1 MNSFMGISGKKLT
14 SICFLL
20 AVLFITL
27 ALGSLTFLINDN
39 DASLPDVG
47 LGAGLEGN
55 KNMKEG
61 NKKMKE
67 GNKNTKEG
75 NKNTKEGNKNTKEGN
90 KNTKE
95 GNKNMK

>member
-1 MNSFMGISGKKLT
+1 MNSFMGISGKKMA

-20 AVLFITL
+20 AVLLIAL
-27 ALGSLTFLINDN
+27 VLGSLTFLINNN

-61 NKKMKE
+61 NKHMKE
-67 GNKNTKEG
+67 GNEQMKEG
-75 NKNTKEGNKNTKEGN
+75 NEQ
-90 KNTKE
+90 
-95 GNKNMK
+95 MK

>member
-1 MNSFMGISGKKLT
+1 MSSFMVISVKKKS

-39 DASLPDVG
+39 AASLPDVG

-55 KNMKEG
+55 CNLNEGLSNEEMEKMNLNIKDMK
-61 NKKMKE
+61 
-67 GNKNTKEG
+67 KNTKNIPEHS
-75 NKNTKEGNKNTKEGN
+75 KKPTKK
-90 KNTKE
+90 
-95 GNKNMK
+95 